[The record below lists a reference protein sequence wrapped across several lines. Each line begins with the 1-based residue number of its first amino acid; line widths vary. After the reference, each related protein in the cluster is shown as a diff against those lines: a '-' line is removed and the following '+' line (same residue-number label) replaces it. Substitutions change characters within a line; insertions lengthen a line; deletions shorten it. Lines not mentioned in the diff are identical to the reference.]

1 MHLSSHSFDLLLRW
15 PQEICPNDVQEGVS
29 FESSFHTEM
38 DISFSLKEKSDLTSR
53 IMYLVHEKYE
63 KNTSPVGA
71 KREKKKKRKGNVS
84 NDKGIFEE
92 H

>member
-1 MHLSSHSFDLLLRW
+1 
-15 PQEICPNDVQEGVS
+15 
-29 FESSFHTEM
+29 M

-53 IMYLVHEKYE
+53 IIYLVHEKYE